1 MHHFSLKV
9 IHGQSFQ
16 THTHLLAQK
25 YLIELLMWS
34 ASGVHKQS
42 PKVWQAKVGWHGR
55 KNQYRWILSLSW
67 QKATVPSDEIGNNS
81 DCENRTVY
89 WTCWHR
95 RSGEG
100 PDATEKR
107 HAGSWLSRLPL
118 TRNWNGVA
126 GTSPGVPGDI
136 LGSYEELRWMEPHMS
151 SPSPCNYNAK
161 LIKHETQ
168 PLTKQGSFTSVQM
181 VHTHA
186 SLPRGFCSGSQAV
199 KAIIRSLKRKWLQNT
214 GKNHQLN

>member
-1 MHHFSLKV
+1 
-9 IHGQSFQ
+9 
-16 THTHLLAQK
+16 
-25 YLIELLMWS
+25 MWS

-55 KNQYRWILSLSW
+55 KNQYRWILSLSL
-67 QKATVPSDEIGNNS
+67 QKATVPSDEIGSNS

-181 VHTHA
+181 VHTHTQTHTHRHTHTRMTSFA
-186 SLPRGFCSGSQAV
+186 QKIQKSISVLDMTQ
-199 KAIIRSLKRKWLQNT
+199 KNT
-214 GKNHQLN
+214 H